1 MKVKVVL
8 SVITILVG
16 VAGFGFFQSYQ
27 AHAMHDST
35 VPNLNDVEQAE
46 ILSAT
51 LQIEISVPVDA
62 SGKKLVK
69 VDGLG
74 SMVWDG
80 EETLLVTHN
89 HWGEVLQEKSVVAFY
104 DAQGQMVKTLSGSK
118 FISLVR
124 YLDAGTLILR
134 SPVRLKE
141 QTQLVIAAD
150 PLQVQ
155 VGDVVQVTQ
164 RGGPER
170 KEAALVEAEVESI
183 TSIRG
188 LPVIRLKG
196 LEGRPV
202 KGGDSG
208 GGIWYEGSLVGNM
221 WYTAIAKST
230 GLRIFTMLKP
240 GEASVE
246 ATDES
251 YAAIFPTRQLE
262 ALQGPLGG
270 VDARGMSAVP

>member
-1 MKVKVVL
+1 MKHKVVL
-8 SVITILVG
+8 SVITIMVG
-16 VAGFGFFQSYQ
+16 AIGFGFFQSYQ

-35 VPNLNDVEQAE
+35 GLNLNDGGQAK
-46 ILSAT
+46 ILGAT

-74 SMVWDG
+74 SLVWDG

-89 HWGEVLQEKSVVAFY
+89 HWGEVLQEKSVVTFY
-104 DAQGQMVKTLSGSK
+104 DAQGRMVKTLSGSK
-118 FISLVR
+118 FISLVH
-124 YLDAGTLILR
+124 YLDSGTLILR
-134 SPVRLKE
+134 SPVKLKE
-141 QTQLVIAAD
+141 QAQPVIVAD

-155 VGDVVQVTQ
+155 VGDVVQVAQ
-164 RGGPER
+164 REGPER
-170 KEAALVEAEVESI
+170 KEAGLVEAEVESI

-188 LPVIRLKG
+188 LPVIRLRG

-202 KGGDSG
+202 QGGDSG

-230 GLRIFTMLKP
+230 GLTIFTMLKP
-240 GEASVE
+240 GKASVE

-251 YAAIFPTRQLE
+251 YAAIFPTGQLE
-262 ALQGPLGG
+262 AVQEPLERIR
-270 VDARGMSAVP
+270 RGEMSTVP